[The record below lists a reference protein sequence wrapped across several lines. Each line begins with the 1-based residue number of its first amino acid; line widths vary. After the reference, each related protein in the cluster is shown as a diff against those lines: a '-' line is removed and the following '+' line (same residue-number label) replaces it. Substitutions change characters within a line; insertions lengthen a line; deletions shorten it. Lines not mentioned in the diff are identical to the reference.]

1 MSRELELVEAKLPRG
16 PRVSSVPVALVDLF
30 IEGIFQVTCALR
42 VERGFVFSTSLSE
55 RLKKKKPLSNPV
67 IQRSMW
73 HPRSEILQVDL
84 CPSENIKLR

>member
-55 RLKKKKPLSNPV
+55 EEAIIEPCDPALDVASPV
-67 IQRSMW
+67 
-73 HPRSEILQVDL
+73 
-84 CPSENIKLR
+84 